1 MAVNRPPPD
10 TANVPLVRHRR
21 RRLRTLVVT
30 FLTALG
36 LVTATSPTA
45 ALLAPPPPELRLIVQ
60 LWDGDE
66 LGTIGRLQLLGGV
79 VTDELPVVNGVA
91 VTATAAEAS
100 AIAGLSGV
108 RAVSLDV
115 PVLTQAGPVADGGL
129 DSVHREVVGA
139 TAAQAAGQTGA
150 GANVAV
156 IDTGI
161 ADVPALAGS
170 IVPVPAAGG
179 GTARCVNFSDEPG
192 CGDSYGHGTFVA
204 GLVHDVAPGAGL
216 VSVKLSGRDGTSSV
230 SRLLKALGWVIT
242 FQDALDIEVVNLS
255 LRTYSPLSY
264 RIDPVN
270 FAVERAWASGLT
282 VVVSAGNQGPAAG
295 SIAKPADDPWVITVG
310 STDDQGTVSLDDDV
324 VSSFSARGPS
334 IPDGVAKPDV
344 VVPGRSL
351 VGLRSPGSEAD
362 LRYPTYVDAERRRG
376 SGTSFSAPLVS
387 GAAAVLAA
395 ADPSATNDRIKFA
408 LAASGRPVPGASA
421 AAAGAGTIDVASALS
436 APAGLANQD
445 RFHPLFAA
453 GAVASLDDVAR
464 SVFEASWLG
473 GAVQGSNWQGSNWQ
487 GSNWQGSNWQGSNW
501 QGSNW
506 QGSNWQGSNWQGSN
520 WQGSNWQGSNWQG
533 SNWQGSNWQGSNW
546 QGSNWQGSNWQGSN
560 WQGSNWQGS
569 NWQGSNW
576 QAGHWS

>member
-1 MAVNRPPPD
+1 MAVNGHRLD
-10 TANVPLVRHRR
+10 TPIVTLDRRHRR
-21 RRLRTLVVT
+21 SLRPLRTLLASV
-30 FLTALG
+30 LAAAL
-36 LVTATSPTA
+36 LVTSGGPARA
-45 ALLAPPPPELRLIVQ
+45 VLAPPPELQLIVQ

-66 LGTIGRLQLLGGV
+66 LATIGAIQTLGGV
-79 VTDELPVVNGVA
+79 VTDELPVVNGVG
-91 VTATAAEAS
+91 VRATASEAG
-100 AIAGLSGV
+100 AIAGLGGV

-115 PVLTQAGPVADGGL
+115 PVLAQSVVGDGGP
-129 DSVHREVVGA
+129 DSVHLDVVGA
-139 TAAQAAGQTGA
+139 SAAHAGDQRGA
-150 GANVAV
+150 GVNVAV

-161 ADVPALAGS
+161 ADVAALADR

-179 GTARCVNFSDEPG
+179 GTARCVNFSDEAG
-192 CGDSYGHGTFVA
+192 CDDSYGHGTFVA
-204 GLVHDVAPGAGL
+204 GLVHDVAPEAGL

-230 SRLLKALGWVIT
+230 SRLLKALAWVIT
-242 FQDALDIEVVNLS
+242 FKDELDIEVVNLS

-264 RIDPVN
+264 RVDPVN
-270 FAVERAWASGLT
+270 FAVQRAWASGLT
-282 VVVSAGNQGPAAG
+282 VVVSAGNQGPADG

-310 STDDQGTVSLDDDV
+310 STDDQGTIALGDDV

-344 VVPGRSL
+344 VAPGRSL
-351 VGLRSPGSEAD
+351 VSLRSPGSEAD
-362 LRYPTYVDAERRRG
+362 LRYPNVIDADRRRG

-395 ADPSATNDRIKFA
+395 ADPAATNDRIKFA
-408 LAASGRPVPGASA
+408 LRASGRAVPGAGES
-421 AAAGAGTIDVASALS
+421 AAGAGTIDVAGALS
-436 APAGLANQD
+436 APAGVANQE
-445 RFHPLFAA
+445 RFHPLFQ
-453 GAVASLDDVAR
+453 VASVASAGDVAH
-464 SVFEASWLG
+464 SVFELAWLG

-569 NWQGSNW
+569 NWQ
-576 QAGHWS
+576 AGYWS